1 MNFYTFPFFLWGFT
15 ALTIPAAMVAAQNVA
30 MQPSSTIAVATTSS
44 GGLLIRQGDSDALTP
59 VVVPTGVS
67 GFQDLSIDV
76 DNDSLVFALD
86 VNSPRVCSYTLESA
100 TLLTLNNC
108 VGSSFNTSPFSGVSA
123 RGGTLV
129 VSGGTGGVTVFD
141 YDTSSG
147 ILQETPRVVNDESL
161 NVIGFPDVLMISP
174 TQAAMSADIGGTPR
188 FGTVIVNI
196 QDTTLTPVGE
206 FRMEDSLGFDL
217 VVSPANFPFV
227 NAIYEANSD
236 IYMYTAN
243 GGKFTCSR
251 ISICIQP
258 MEVRSRD

>member
-1 MNFYTFPFFLWGFT
+1 MKNPYTAFLFV
-15 ALTIPAAMVAAQNVA
+15 LPAMVAAQNVA

-44 GGLLIRQGDSDALTP
+44 GALVTREGDTLTP
-59 VVVPTGVS
+59 IPVPTGVS

-76 DNDSLVFALD
+76 DNDSLLFALD
-86 VNSPRVCSYTLESA
+86 VSSPRVCSYTLESA
-100 TLLTLNNC
+100 TSLVLNNC
-108 VGSSFNTSPFSGVSA
+108 VGSSFNTAPFSGVSA

-141 YDTSSG
+141 YDTSTG
-147 ILQETPRVVNDESL
+147 LLQETPRVQNQFL
-161 NVIGFPDVLMISP
+161 PVIGFPDVLMISP

-188 FGTVIVNI
+188 FGTVILDI
-196 QDTTLTPVGE
+196 QGTSLTQVGE

-227 NAIYEANSD
+227 NAIYEAGSSD

-243 GGKFTCSR
+243 GGKIT
-251 ISICIQP
+251 
-258 MEVRSRD
+258 